1 MSKRNTKTKENQD
14 FDFDFDS
21 LGDQILA
28 ATRKSPGI
36 LKDGHGFVNQLVG
49 KVYEKLLEQ
58 EMESHLGY
66 TKNDVSG
73 NNSGNSRNGYGKK
86 TLKSQ
91 NGEFEIKT
99 PRDRNSSFSP
109 KVLEKGSRSV
119 TDDFA
124 NKVISLY
131 ARGMTTRE
139 ISEHIEE
146 IYNFEMSESFVS
158 RAVSSVQEEVNEWQN
173 RPLEELYSILYIDGI
188 RFSVRTKEEKIVK
201 KCFYTVLGVNLEG
214 EQEVLGLWIADTES
228 ASFWLSVL
236 TEIQNRGVK
245 DILIACVDGLT
256 GMPEAIESVFP
267 KTDIQLCIVH
277 QVRNCCKFVSY
288 KDRKAICSDMKK
300 IYSASGEKAAKVAFE
315 KLKEKWQDK
324 YPAVIMSWESKWELL
339 IGFLK
344 YPQELRKIT
353 YTTNSIEALHALL
366 RKNTKN
372 RRVFPN
378 DASLFRLLFLN
389 IRNLSKKWTRRTN
402 WGTVLNQICILFKD
416 RIAPYI
422 DKNLD
427 N

>member
-1 MSKRNTKTKENQD
+1 MSKKSNKTKENQEL
-14 FDFDFDS
+14 DFDFDS
-21 LGDQILA
+21 IGDQILA
-28 ATRKSPGI
+28 ATRKSPGV
-36 LKDGHGFVNQLVG
+36 LKDGQGFVNQLVG

-58 EMESHLGY
+58 EMEEHLGY
-66 TKNDVSG
+66 AKNDISG
-73 NNSGNSRNGYGKK
+73 YNTGNSRNGHGKK
-86 TLKSQ
+86 TLKSK

-99 PRDRNSSFSP
+99 PRDRNSTFSP
-109 KVLEKGSRSV
+109 KLIEKGSGSV
-119 TDDFA
+119 TADFT

-146 IYNFEMSESFVS
+146 IYKFEVSESFVS
-158 RAVSSVQEEVNEWQN
+158 RAVLSVQEEVNEWQN

-188 RFSVRTKEEKIVK
+188 RFNVRTDNEKIVK

-236 TEIQNRGVK
+236 TELQTRGVK

-277 QVRNCCKFVSY
+277 QIRNCTKFVSY
-288 KDRKAICSDMKK
+288 KDRKAICADMKK
-300 IYSASGEKAAKVAFE
+300 IYSASSEKAAKVAFE
-315 KLKEKWQDK
+315 ELKKKWGEQ
-324 YPAVIMSWESKWELL
+324 YPAVIMSWENKWELL
-339 IGFLK
+339 IGFLR

-378 DASLFRLLFLN
+378 DDSLFRLLFLN

-402 WGTVLNQICILFKD
+402 WGKVLNQICILFKD
-416 RIAPYI
+416 RVSSYI
-422 DKNLD
+422 DKK
-427 N
+427 